1 MLRIELLTLCS
12 HAIDTNIG
20 GEGNDSRKYPALRA
34 IKHPLPPMYPG
45 GMRIGA
51 DEEKAVLDV
60 LRSMAAAETRQQ
72 LKIEQ

>member
-1 MLRIELLTLCS
+1 MVKGTT
-12 HAIDTNIG
+12 AGNIRRTPCG
-20 GEGNDSRKYPALRA
+20 RPSALRA

-51 DEEKAVLDV
+51 EEEKAVLDV